1 MVLSSTPLTRTQ
13 CGIAACSNNRRRAG
27 DAEARRSTE
36 TQRCRTVRRL
46 PGSGRLAIAH
56 PIDLL
61 DQRSRNRASR
71 AMRCLPFSEAV
82 YRNLQEQGLD
92 AGQLLN
98 NPRLYQRKKS
108 WYRNSDSLENDLLWL
123 ICVGVLRREVDGQ
136 GLTSRFRLTPL
147 GRQLLDDTPD
157 LLLLP
162 VSWKEWLQHWLRRR
176 IS

>member
-1 MVLSSTPLTRTQ
+1 
-13 CGIAACSNNRRRAG
+13 
-27 DAEARRSTE
+27 
-36 TQRCRTVRRL
+36 
-46 PGSGRLAIAH
+46 
-56 PIDLL
+56 
-61 DQRSRNRASR
+61 
-71 AMRCLPFSEAV
+71 MRCLPFSEAV
-82 YRNLQEQGLD
+82 YRNLQEHGLD

-98 NPRLYQRKKS
+98 NPSLYKRKKG